1 MKKQAS
7 SHILRAAIIAAL
19 IINLFIAAR
28 SGWHIGWNAVYAI
41 WGKSAEAVVNDVS
54 RYSTIIREPK
64 PTRTAHRFRGQY
76 VFDVKMD
83 SGKTVRVTGLFD
95 TADFMGFSDQELLPG
110 DRLSIKYLSFNQFW
124 SRPEMA
130 FGSVK
135 LIIAVCFF
143 AASSFLSAMFLL
155 ILLKMPCFFKP
166 S

>member
-1 MKKQAS
+1 MKNKAS

-28 SGWHIGWNAVYAI
+28 SGWHVGVDAVYAI
-41 WGKSAEAVVNDVS
+41 WGKPADAVVQEVS
-54 RYSTIIREPK
+54 RYFTTIRKPK
-64 PTRTAHRFRGQY
+64 PTRYSQRFRGQY

-83 SGKTVRVTGLFD
+83 SGKTIRVTGLFD
-95 TADFMGFSDQELLPG
+95 TADFMGSSDQELLTG
-110 DRLSIKYLSFNQFW
+110 DRISIRYLLFNHDR